1 MTYEQTS
8 ILSEFTRKVAVNIHA
23 DNDCI
28 ELIRNLTLLKEE
40 YRRMELPKN
49 REEFE
54 NYQCDYIVQDLNEL
68 KGVIENV

>member
-1 MTYEQTS
+1 MYNDRQHD
-8 ILSEFTRKVAVNIHA
+8 IIGAHA
-23 DNDCI
+23 NHIPCI
-28 ELIRNLTLLKEE
+28 GVL
-40 YRRMELPKN
+40 YGYGN

>member
-1 MTYEQTS
+1 M
-8 ILSEFTRKVAVNIHA
+8 LL
-23 DNDCI
+23 
-28 ELIRNLTLLKEE
+28 LIVLKKRNLIQRLRQHDIIGAHANHIPCIGVL
-40 YRRMELPKN
+40 YGYGN